1 MKQDDVRETQFEKD
15 LIALIRKTYSD
26 KVWLP
31 IPEEYR
37 AKDAVAADL
46 LRSMAPAMAGLAL
59 EVFVSHS
66 TSLLQKME
74 GLRISKKT
82 IDKND
87 KVLSVSQRIDIWNA
101 ALSDC
106 IAMIKKEG
114 GI

>member
-1 MKQDDVRETQFEKD
+1 MTTTKPMKQDDVRETQFEKD

-74 GLRISKKT
+74 GL
-82 IDKND
+82 KNMGKHSGESTCKD
-87 KVLSVSQRIDIWNA
+87 CERNN

-106 IAMIKKEG
+106 IAMIKKEL
-114 GI
+114 